1 MDQKESGKQN
11 IPTVPRSVISVKT
24 DGDAKLPKHVNKLEP
39 NTKYKICKDE
49 YVPPA
54 RKIAS
59 REGVVEWIDKCV
71 LGDLRTML
79 LGIRE
84 RRYRA
89 SKLYRVRLFLRTV
102 LLGIRERRDETQS
115 PVLGGGNFL
124 LAAGCCMALE
134 YFGQVYGEGKNA
146 MESVQKYVENFLKPI
161 DDRYRKVW
169 PILWRSFRNGIIHG
183 SWPQTIRT
191 EDSKNQIAI
200 GADNSP
206 DGDHLGP
213 ASDHEGK
220 SFVISSYRFFC
231 DIERSFNEGFRDW
244 ILHESDDEILERAAP
259 RLLEIKSR
267 NNEGKDAFD
276 EILRMNAQAEE
287 NSYGTPPSEG

>member
-1 MDQKESGKQN
+1 MGKKKPENQGF
-11 IPTVPRSVISVKT
+11 PSALRRVKKVKT
-24 DGDAKLPKHVNKLEP
+24 NGNGKLIQPTEQLGS
-39 NTKYKICKDE
+39 NTRYFLCEDVFI
-49 YVPPA
+49 PPA
-54 RKIAS
+54 RKMKS
-59 REGVVEWIDKCV
+59 RKKIVEWIDECV
-71 LGDLRTML
+71 LGDLRTVV
-79 LGIRE
+79 LGIQERE
-84 RRYRA
+84 
-89 SKLYRVRLFLRTV
+89 K
-102 LLGIRERRDETQS
+102 GDKTQS
-115 PVLGGGNFL
+115 PTLGGGNFL

-146 MESVQKYVENFLKPI
+146 TESVQKYVEDFLKPI

-183 SWPQTIRT
+183 SWPQKICM
-191 EDSKNQIAI
+191 EEEQIAI

-213 ASDHEGK
+213 ASEHEGK

-259 RLLEIKSR
+259 RLLEIKSN
-267 NNEGKDAFD
+267 NNEGKNAFN
-276 EILRMNAQAEE
+276 EILGMNTQAEE